1 MRDVGNASF
10 RFRVD
15 TLVDLGLGL
24 DVYVRPLGQED
35 YNQLQ
40 LVLLIVII
48 MYSTTLP
55 GLFVSFAVT

>member
-15 TLVDLGLGL
+15 TLVDFGRGL
-24 DVYVRPLGQED
+24 DMYVRPLGQED

-40 LVLLIVII
+40 LVLLIVI